1 MTPDLVIFDCDGVI
15 VDSEGPTLHML
26 RDDLA
31 ARGLDL
37 PLDRAMDMF
46 IGATM
51 SGVAAK
57 ARSHGADLPPDWVE
71 GFYDRLYARLKQGT
85 PLIAGIETVLDRLD
99 SAAIPYC
106 VGSNGRH
113 AKMAITIGQHQA
125 LWNRLSGRLYAAEDV
140 PAPKPAPDLF
150 LHAARAFDIAPA
162 RCIVIEDSPTGAL
175 AAQRAGMACMGYAP
189 HDTGAGLAAHGAT
202 VFHNMADLPALLRI

>member
-1 MTPDLVIFDCDGVI
+1 
-15 VDSEGPTLHML
+15 
-26 RDDLA
+26 
-31 ARGLDL
+31 
-37 PLDRAMDMF
+37 
-46 IGATM
+46 
-51 SGVAAK
+51 
-57 ARSHGADLPPDWVE
+57 
-71 GFYDRLYARLKQGT
+71 
-85 PLIAGIETVLDRLD
+85 
-99 SAAIPYC
+99 
-106 VGSNGRH
+106 
-113 AKMAITIGQHQA
+113 MAITIGQHQA
-125 LWNRLSGRLYAAEDV
+125 LLNRLSGRLYAAEDV

>member
-57 ARSHGADLPPDWVE
+57 ARSHGADLPPT
-71 GFYDRLYARLKQGT
+71 GSKGSMTACMR
-85 PLIAGIETVLDRLD
+85 
-99 SAAIPYC
+99 
-106 VGSNGRH
+106 GSNRAH
-113 AKMAITIGQHQA
+113 PLSQA
-125 LWNRLSGRLYAAEDV
+125 SKQCLTGWIALQSPIV
-140 PAPKPAPDLF
+140 S
-150 LHAARAFDIAPA
+150 ARTGGMQKWPSPLASIR
-162 RCIVIEDSPTGAL
+162 RC
-175 AAQRAGMACMGYAP
+175 
-189 HDTGAGLAAHGAT
+189 
-202 VFHNMADLPALLRI
+202 